1 MSDVQLRCLLG
12 ELRCLLGI
20 NAPPRGS
27 QIRKIVDAA
36 VDAFMR
42 AHAAG

>member
-1 MSDVQLRCLLG
+1 MSAIAASTDYEFLTAQT
-12 ELRCLLGI
+12 
-20 NAPPRGS
+20 AS

-42 AHAAG
+42 AHAAR